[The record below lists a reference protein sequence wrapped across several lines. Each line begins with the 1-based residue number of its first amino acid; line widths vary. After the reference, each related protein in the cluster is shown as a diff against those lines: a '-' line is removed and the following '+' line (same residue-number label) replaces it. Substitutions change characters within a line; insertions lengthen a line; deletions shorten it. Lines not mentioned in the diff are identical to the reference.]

1 METMIQAMG
10 SDKEFMNEFENARQ
24 ERNRL
29 FDSINKNEKNN
40 ATRAQ
45 DYVNL

>member
-10 SDKEFMNEFENARQ
+10 SNKDFMNEFETARQ

-29 FDSINKNEKNN
+29 FDAINKNEKNST
-40 ATRAQ
+40 TRAQ